1 MDRFS
6 GGKEMTANKEITS
19 RREGDVL
26 CLTLNRPSRGN
37 SLNEP
42 LLEQLVKAI
51 TDAGADKTLK
61 ALVLNG
67 QGDRFFCTGADLD
80 DLGNPAHNPDKIFS
94 LFNQT
99 LEALSKLDLL
109 TASFVNGD
117 CVGGGLGI
125 ALSTDFVL
133 AAGHARFGTPEIT
146 RGLFPF
152 VISGAL
158 LNKLGEQRAKA
169 LCFGGRLWTA
179 SEALQY
185 GVVSELVGTLQF
197 SGRSHELVKL
207 WNQVAEV
214 NLKRGKEALDPRRR
228 PLSSQLVDY
237 LRDAVKLFR
246 NQP

>member
-1 MDRFS
+1 
-6 GGKEMTANKEITS
+6 MTASNEILK
-19 RREGDVL
+19 RRDGDVL
-26 CLTLNRPSRGN
+26 LITLNRPDKGN
-37 SLNEP
+37 SLNEK
-42 LLEQLVKAI
+42 LLEQLLAALKEASS
-51 TDAGADKTLK
+51 DKTLK
-61 ALVLNG
+61 ALVLAG
-67 QGDRFFCTGADLD
+67 QGDRFFCTGADLG
-80 DLGNPAHNPDKIFS
+80 DLSNPKMNPDPIFS

-99 LEALSKLDLL
+99 IEALSRTEVL

-146 RGLFPF
+146 KGLFPY

-158 LNKLGEQRAKA
+158 LTKLGEQRAKA

-197 SGRSHELVKL
+197 GGRGHELVQL
-207 WNQVAEV
+207 WNRCAEV
-214 NLKRGKEALDPRRR
+214 NLRRGKVALNPRAR
-228 PLSSQLVDY
+228 PSGDDLVSY

-246 NQP
+246 EGTSK